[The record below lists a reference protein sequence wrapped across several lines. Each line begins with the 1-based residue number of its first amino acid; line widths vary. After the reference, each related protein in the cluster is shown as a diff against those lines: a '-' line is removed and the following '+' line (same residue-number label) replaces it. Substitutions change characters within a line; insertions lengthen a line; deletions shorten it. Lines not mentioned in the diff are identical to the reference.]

1 MRRSDRFDADPRARR
16 GDGPYPMDDAPE
28 SELDA
33 DLRRLERL
41 TRWLDDAFVLPG
53 TGFRFGLD
61 PIFGLLPG
69 IGDTATAAMTGY
81 TILIARKYKAPFGL
95 QVKLVGNLALDWLI
109 GAIPLVGDLF
119 DFGFKANRRNL
130 DLLRGWLEGRRARDG
145 GSRGGGSRGGAGVG

>member
-1 MRRSDRFDADPRARR
+1 MKQDDRFQTGPGAPR
-16 GDGPYPMDDAPE
+16 GDGPYRMEPGQE
-28 SELDA
+28 SALEA

-53 TGFRFGLD
+53 TQFRFGLD

-69 IGDTATAAMTGY
+69 VGDTATAAMTAY
-81 TILIARKYKAPFGL
+81 FILIARKHKAPLGL
-95 QVKLVGNLALDWLI
+95 QVKVVGNLLLDWLV

-130 DLLRGWLEGRRARDG
+130 DLLRAWLEEARRL
-145 GSRGGGSRGGAGVG
+145 